1 MEKVIVKCHGTQ
13 AVKGKFYY
21 TVKYNGEEEL
31 VELLPTQSKTKHPK
45 ELTCLVSIDGGRV
58 KLVQDREW
66 IMGNHYQPG
75 REYDFNVRGEVQQ
88 GHKVIDQF
96 GYAHIWN
103 HPQSLHIKSGDA
115 IKLKVK
121 ALNGI
126 NLEFEEYVTPEKGGG
141 ADFVELSSLISNT
154 FPEDVREELE
164 SLCGQ
169 LLDNP
174 VFEPA
179 RVAYDNQEKHWPLE
193 FLVRLNIYLGSSEA
207 EDDSRYATLFRSLSF
222 HLLEQSVIL
231 KRLSSDERRQWI
243 DTLTPIAQNAEDYW
257 QASEINAKGQGEEYM
272 NQVLDN
278 LRTSEYLYQPERKFR
293 VMLYLFRMRFDL
305 MAKMLDSVC
314 DILVAGNK
322 NNWKNEPFRGG
333 FVKMLEIFIST
344 YRVTA
349 IRNRGVKLIHQLIK
363 AIAIQLLL
371 SNDSDTIDRRLNRAT
386 YYRLLAYIDR
396 YASDKLLHD
405 ALMCLLTPYN
415 ETLEYGWADV
425 QNLNSLYLQA
435 AYRRRPDAS
444 PDFQP
449 WEFKSDN
456 GVLWLD
462 NNGVTIASENGGNEV
477 KVSDICDWER
487 LTVRLGTSK
496 PKKSK
501 GTTLESL
508 SGFWDAIIEG
518 MSEKPRVMPAQ
529 EEKEPTIPEPG
540 AYTFV
545 EAISEDAENT
555 CFKCRISDK
564 RYKGEGILEKNEIV
578 SYLKGGRDNLLQTK
592 DKFGRPLKLPVRVM
606 GDPDA
611 DGQLRFSMVED
622 VLEWE
627 NKTQKAGATVEV
639 RINDTNGIIP
649 YGKNGYQRGYVGITF
664 EGVPAF
670 VREEDGKYPQK
681 GDVITA
687 CIEELRPSGQVTCEY
702 IGKSNAW
709 FTAHDALGNLLR
721 AVSRYYAEDEDESEE
736 ELPQAAVERK
746 AVTEDM
752 MLEIVG
758 ILDRYAVIHSDKR
771 MAFSALAVA
780 RIISRLVGSKEGD
793 EYYNRRCR
801 LLIDF
806 EKYEQSGIIDEHTL
820 QALAQDMTS
829 EAFKNDYLVNE
840 AFSKFQIL
848 EAMGKR
854 HNVEKLREISGS
866 DHRPNIRNA
875 ANLAIAYILSWGQN
889 IPEIDT
895 RLRER
900 IYQLLELNITISDD
914 SDYGA
919 LETQT
924 KEYKTSVVYPG
935 NSMLPAKDVQGAVI
949 MQVVDSML
957 NSDDGGTIYFGVDDN
972 GMAVGLDNDLKYL
985 ELTRDGYDRYIR
997 GWIYRELGQVANSLC
1012 NGSWESTRGCDV
1024 YRLDIKP
1031 APELIPFRGDFWQRQ
1046 GSEKHVLTK
1055 EDLPTI
1061 RQLHAQAMA
1070 KK

>member
-13 AVKGKFYY
+13 ALKNKFYY

-45 ELTCLVSIDGGRV
+45 ELVCLVDTEGGRV
-58 KLVQDREW
+58 KLTQDREW
-66 IMGNHYQPG
+66 IMANHYRPG
-75 REYDFNVRGEVQQ
+75 QEYDFNVRGEVQQ
-88 GHKVIDQF
+88 GHKIIDQF
-96 GYAHIWN
+96 GYAHVWT
-103 HPQSLHIKSGDA
+103 HPQSLHVKSGDV

-126 NLEFEEYVTPEKGGG
+126 NLEFEEYMTPEKASG
-141 ADFVELSSLISNT
+141 ADFVELSQLISNT
-154 FPEDVREELE
+154 FAEEQREEYTA
-164 SLCGQ
+164 LCEQ

-179 RVAYDNQEKHWPLE
+179 RTAYDLQEKQWPLE

-231 KRLSSDERRQWI
+231 KRLPSDERRQWI

-257 QASEINAKGQGEEYM
+257 QASEINAKGEGEEYM
-272 NQVLDN
+272 NNVLNN

-371 SNDSDTIDRRLNRAT
+371 SNDTDSIDRRLNRAT

-405 ALMCLLTPYN
+405 ALTCLLTPYN

-425 QNLNSLYLQA
+425 QSLNSLYLQA
-435 AYRRRPDAS
+435 AYRRRQSS
-444 PDFQP
+444 PEGFQP
-449 WEFKSDN
+449 WEYRSDK
-456 GVLWLD
+456 GTLWLD
-462 NNGVTIASENGGNEV
+462 DSGITIAAENATNDV
-477 KVSDICDWER
+477 KVSDVCDWEN
-487 LTVRLGTSK
+487 LSVRLGSAK

-508 SGFWDAIIEG
+508 SGFWDAIVEG
-518 MSEKPRVMPAQ
+518 LAEKPRVAPAPV
-529 EEKEPTIPEPG
+529 EKEPTIPEEG
-540 AYTFV
+540 EYTFV
-545 EAISEDAENT
+545 EVISEDAENT
-555 CFKCRISDK
+555 CFVCRVSESK
-564 RYKGEGILEKNEIV
+564 YKGEGILEKKDIV
-578 SYLKGGRDNLLQTK
+578 SYLKGGRENILQTK
-592 DKFGRPLKLPVRVM
+592 DLFGRPLKLPVKVK

-611 DGQLRFSMVED
+611 DGQLHFTMEED
-622 VLEWE
+622 VLDWVS
-627 NKTQKAGATVEV
+627 KTQKPGMTVDV
-639 RINDTNGIIP
+639 RINDPNGFIP
-649 YGKNGYQRGYVGITF
+649 FGKNGYQRGYVGITLQ
-664 EGVPAF
+664 GVPAF
-670 VREEDGKYPQK
+670 VLEEDGQYPQK

-687 CIEELRPSGQVTCEY
+687 CVEEMRETGQLTCEY
-702 IGKSNAW
+702 IGKSSTW

-721 AVSRYYAEDEDESEE
+721 AVSGYYAEDDEDDLES
-736 ELPQAAVERK
+736 PNQATVKRQP
-746 AVTEDM
+746 VTEEM

-758 ILDRYAVIHSDKR
+758 ILDRYAVIHPDKR

-780 RIISRLVGSKEGD
+780 RILSRLVGSKEGE
-793 EYYNRRCR
+793 EYYSRRCQ

-820 QALAQDMTS
+820 QVLSQDMTS

-848 EAMGKR
+848 EAVGKR
-854 HNVEKLREISGS
+854 HNVEKLREISAS

-900 IYQLLELNITISDD
+900 IYKLLDLNITISDD

-924 KEYKTSVVYPG
+924 KEYKTSMVYPG

-997 GWIYRELGQVANSLC
+997 GWIYRELGQVANNLC
-1012 NGSWESTRGCDV
+1012 NGTWETKRGYDV

-1031 APELIPFRGDFWQRQ
+1031 APELLPFRGDYWQRQ

-1055 EDLPTI
+1055 EELPTI
-1061 RQLHAQAMA
+1061 RQLHAQALA